1 MARIKPSAVEVLI
14 KTFILI
20 SRRSKISYA
29 ESFSYPL
36 HRIRRSV
43 FSLGCLGNETSATG
57 RLFRG
62 CWNNLKFP
70 AARDSARAE
79 SFRRGSDPRLSV
91 FGRRL
96 GARHGRVGSVAG
108 APPRR
113 DAATNSSSAVSS
125 Y

>member
-1 MARIKPSAVEVLI
+1 CLTQRVSLLRF
-14 KTFILI
+14 T
-20 SRRSKISYA
+20 
-29 ESFSYPL
+29 
-36 HRIRRSV
+36 V
-43 FSLGCLGNETSATG
+43 FDDPWLACGCLGNETSATG

-113 DAATNSSSAVSS
+113 NAATNSPSAVSS
-125 Y
+125 ISETAT